1 MVEDDHLLQKS
12 LHRVLTEEKFTVC
25 AFSDA
30 ESMLAVLPDKL
41 QQDHDICILMDVHL
55 GACTGIDAQKMVRQI
70 DQFVPIVFM
79 SAQQDAKNVNQAWRD
94 GASDFLFKPFTPKEL
109 MTTLMDALAKRRA
122 LPSSGSSAQ
131 PVVST
136 ELVQLASSLSL
147 RQRQVL
153 KLLVEGLTHQEIG
166 ERIGIS
172 ARTVKLHRAALK
184 QRLKSKNQMDLARI
198 YEAIKHL
205 LS

>member
-12 LHRVLTEEKFTVC
+12 LHRVLTEEKLTVS

-41 QQDHDICILMDVHL
+41 QQEHDICILMDVHL